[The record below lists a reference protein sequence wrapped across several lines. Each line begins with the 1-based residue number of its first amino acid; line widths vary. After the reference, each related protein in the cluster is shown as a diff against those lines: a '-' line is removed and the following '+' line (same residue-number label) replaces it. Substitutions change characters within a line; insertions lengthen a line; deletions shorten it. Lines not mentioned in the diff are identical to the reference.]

1 MTKIAIFDFGTGNLF
16 NLHQS
21 LLRNGAH
28 SVDII
33 RTLEE
38 LEKYDG
44 LVLPGVGN
52 FDNAIS
58 SIQRDAVSLNMAVDN
73 GMPILGICLGLE
85 MLFNKSEEGILDG
98 LKLLEGDVLMLPK
111 KKVKVPHIGWNNL
124 RIVKRESSLL
134 KGIPQDS
141 WVYFVHSYHIEP
153 EDKNLIAAIADY
165 GSILPVVI
173 ERSNLFGTQFHPEK
187 SGKIGAQIVKNFIKI
202 CEKTNEGT
210 SGNRHNEW

>member
-1 MTKIAIFDFGTGNLF
+1 MTKIAIFDFGAGNLF

-28 SVDII
+28 TVDII
-33 RTLEE
+33 RTLNE
-38 LEKYDG
+38 LENYDG

-52 FDNAIS
+52 FDSAIS
-58 SIQRDAVSLNMAVDN
+58 SIQKDSISLNAAVDS

-98 LKLLEGDVLMLPK
+98 LKVLDGDVLMLPK
-111 KKVKVPHIGWNNL
+111 AKVKVPHIGWNNL
-124 RIVKRESSLL
+124 RIVKTESNLL

-153 EDKNLIAAIADY
+153 QDENLIAAITDY
-165 GSILPVVI
+165 GSTLPVVI
-173 ERSNLFGTQFHPEK
+173 ERSNLLGTQFHPEK
-187 SGKIGAQIVKNFIKI
+187 SGKIGAQIMKNFVNI
-202 CEKTNEGT
+202 CEKNE
-210 SGNRHNEW
+210 

>member
-1 MTKIAIFDFGTGNLF
+1 MIKIAIFDFGAGNLF

-58 SIQRDAVSLNMAVDN
+58 SIQRDAVSLSMAVDN

-98 LKLLEGDVLMLPK
+98 LKILEGDVLMLPK
-111 KKVKVPHIGWNNL
+111 QKVKVPQIGWNNL
-124 RIVKRESSLL
+124 RIVKRASNLL
-134 KGIPQDS
+134 KGIPQNS

-187 SGKIGAQIVKNFIKI
+187 SGKVGAQIVKNFIKI
-202 CEKTNEGT
+202 CEKNE
-210 SGNRHNEW
+210 

>member
-1 MTKIAIFDFGTGNLF
+1 MTKIAIFDFGAGNLF

-33 RTLEE
+33 RTLKE

-58 SIQRDAVSLNMAVDN
+58 SIRRDAVSLNMAVDN

-85 MLFNKSEEGILDG
+85 MLFNKSEEGVLEG
-98 LKLLEGDVLMLPK
+98 LKLIEGDVMMLSK

-124 RIVKRESSLL
+124 RIVKRESNLL

-165 GSILPVVI
+165 GSMLPVVI

-202 CEKTNEGT
+202 CEK
-210 SGNRHNEW
+210 S

>member
-21 LLRNGAH
+21 LFRNGAH
-28 SVDII
+28 TVDII

-98 LKLLEGDVLMLPK
+98 LKILEGDVLMLPK

-124 RIVKRESSLL
+124 RIVKRESNLL

-187 SGKIGAQIVKNFIKI
+187 SGKVGAQIVKNFIKI
-202 CEKTNEGT
+202 CEKNE
-210 SGNRHNEW
+210 

>member
-1 MTKIAIFDFGTGNLF
+1 MTKIAIFDFGAGNLF

-58 SIQRDAVSLNMAVDN
+58 SIQRDKVSLNMAVDN

-85 MLFNKSEEGILDG
+85 MLFNRSEEGILDG
-98 LKLLEGDVLMLPK
+98 LKLLEGDVMMLPK

-124 RIVKRESSLL
+124 RIVKRESNLL
-134 KGIPQDS
+134 RGIPQDS

-153 EDKNLIAAIADY
+153 EDKNLIAATADY

-202 CEKTNEGT
+202 CEKNE
-210 SGNRHNEW
+210 

>member
-1 MTKIAIFDFGTGNLF
+1 MTKLAIFDFGAGNLF

-21 LLRNGAH
+21 IVRNGVH
-28 SVDII
+28 DVDIV
-33 RTLEE
+33 RTLKE
-38 LEKYDG
+38 LKKYDG

-52 FDNAIS
+52 FDSAIS
-58 SIQRDAVSLNMAVDN
+58 SIRKDAVSLNTAIDS

-85 MLFNKSEEGILDG
+85 MLFYRSEEGFLDG
-98 LKLLEGDVLMLPK
+98 LKVLEGDVLMLPK

-124 RIVKRESSLL
+124 RIIKSESNLL

-153 EDKNLIAAIADY
+153 EDENLITAITDY
-165 GSILPVVI
+165 GSNLPVVI

-187 SGKIGAQIVKNFIKI
+187 SGKIGSQIMKNFLNI
-202 CEKTNEGT
+202 CEKTE
-210 SGNRHNEW
+210 

>member
-21 LLRNGAH
+21 LFRNGAH
-28 SVDII
+28 TVDII

-111 KKVKVPHIGWNNL
+111 RKVKVPHIGWNNL
-124 RIVKRESSLL
+124 RIVKRESNLL

-202 CEKTNEGT
+202 CEKNE
-210 SGNRHNEW
+210 

>member
-1 MTKIAIFDFGTGNLF
+1 MTKIAIFDFGAGNLF

-21 LLRNGAH
+21 LLGNGAH

-33 RTLEE
+33 RSLRE
-38 LEKYDG
+38 LENYDG

-52 FDNAIS
+52 FDSAIS
-58 SIQRDAVSLNMAVDN
+58 SMQKDSALLNAAVDK

-85 MLFNKSEEGILDG
+85 MLFDRSEEGILEG
-98 LKLLEGDVLMLPK
+98 LKVLDGSVLLLPRM
-111 KKVKVPHIGWNNL
+111 KVKVPHIGWNNL
-124 RIVKRESSLL
+124 RIVNTRSNLL

-153 EDKNLIAAIADY
+153 QDDKLIAAVTEY
-165 GSILPVVI
+165 GSKLPVVI

-187 SGKIGAQIVKNFIKI
+187 SGKIGAQIMKNFVNI
-202 CEKTNEGT
+202 CEKNE
-210 SGNRHNEW
+210 

>member
-21 LLRNGAH
+21 LFRNGAH
-28 SVDII
+28 TVDII

-124 RIVKRESSLL
+124 RIVKRESNLL

-202 CEKTNEGT
+202 CEKNE
-210 SGNRHNEW
+210 

>member
-1 MTKIAIFDFGTGNLF
+1 MTKIAIFDFGAGNLF

-38 LEKYDG
+38 LVKYDG

-98 LKLLEGDVLMLPK
+98 LKILEGDVLMLPK
-111 KKVKVPHIGWNNL
+111 QKVKVPQIGWNNL
-124 RIVKRESSLL
+124 TIVKRASNLL

-141 WVYFVHSYHIEP
+141 WVYFVHSYHIQP

-187 SGKIGAQIVKNFIKI
+187 SGKVGAQIVKNFIKI
-202 CEKTNEGT
+202 CEKNE
-210 SGNRHNEW
+210 

>member
-1 MTKIAIFDFGTGNLF
+1 MTKIAIFDFGAGNLF

-28 SVDII
+28 TVDII
-33 RTLEE
+33 RALKE
-38 LEKYDG
+38 LKNYDG

-52 FDNAIS
+52 FDSAIS
-58 SIQRDAVSLNMAVDN
+58 SIKKDAVALNAAVN
-73 GMPILGICLGLE
+73 RGFPILGICLGLE

-124 RIVKRESSLL
+124 RILKRESNLL
-134 KGIPQDS
+134 KGVPQDS
-141 WVYFVHSYHIEP
+141 WVYFVHSYHIDP
-153 EDKNLIAAIADY
+153 VDQNLIAAITDY
-165 GSILPVVI
+165 GSKLPVVI

-187 SGKIGAQIVKNFIKI
+187 SGKIGAQIMKNFIKI
-202 CEKTNEGT
+202 CEKKE
-210 SGNRHNEW
+210 

>member
-1 MTKIAIFDFGTGNLF
+1 MAKIAIFDFGAGNLF

-21 LLRNGAH
+21 LLGNGAH

-33 RTLEE
+33 RSLRE
-38 LEKYDG
+38 LENYDG

-52 FDNAIS
+52 FDSAIS
-58 SIQRDAVSLNMAVDN
+58 SMQKDSALMNAAVDK

-85 MLFNKSEEGILDG
+85 MLFDRSEEGILEG
-98 LKLLEGDVLMLPK
+98 LKILDGDVLMLPK
-111 KKVKVPHIGWNNL
+111 IKVKVPHIGWNNL
-124 RIVKRESSLL
+124 RIVNTGSNLL

-153 EDKNLIAAIADY
+153 QDDKLIAAVTEY
-165 GSILPVVI
+165 GSKLPVVI

-187 SGKIGAQIVKNFIKI
+187 SGKIGAQIMKNFVNI
-202 CEKTNEGT
+202 CEKNE
-210 SGNRHNEW
+210 

>member
-1 MTKIAIFDFGTGNLF
+1 MTKIAIFDFGAGNLF

-33 RTLEE
+33 RTLKE

-58 SIQRDAVSLNMAVDN
+58 SIRRDAVSLNMAVDN

-85 MLFNKSEEGILDG
+85 MLFNKSEEGVLEG
-98 LKLLEGDVLMLPK
+98 LKLIEGDVMMLSK

-124 RIVKRESSLL
+124 RIVKRESNLL

-165 GSILPVVI
+165 GSMLPVVI

-202 CEKTNEGT
+202 CEKNE
-210 SGNRHNEW
+210 

>member
-1 MTKIAIFDFGTGNLF
+1 MTKIAIFDFGAGNLF

-28 SVDII
+28 TVDII
-33 RTLEE
+33 RTLNE
-38 LEKYDG
+38 LENYDG

-52 FDNAIS
+52 FDSAIS
-58 SIQRDAVSLNMAVDN
+58 SIQKDSIALNAAVES
-73 GMPILGICLGLE
+73 GIPILGICLGLE

-98 LKLLEGDVLMLPK
+98 LKVLDGDVLMLPK
-111 KKVKVPHIGWNNL
+111 TKVKVPHIGWNNL
-124 RIVKRESSLL
+124 RIVKTECKLL

-153 EDKNLIAAIADY
+153 QDENLIAAITDY
-165 GSILPVVI
+165 GSKLPVVI

-187 SGKIGAQIVKNFIKI
+187 SGKIGAQIMKNFVNI
-202 CEKTNEGT
+202 CEKSE
-210 SGNRHNEW
+210 

>member
-1 MTKIAIFDFGTGNLF
+1 MTKIAIFDFGAGNLF

-98 LKLLEGDVLMLPK
+98 LKILEGDVLMLPK
-111 KKVKVPHIGWNNL
+111 KKVKVPQIGWNNL
-124 RIVKRESSLL
+124 RIVKRASNLL

-187 SGKIGAQIVKNFIKI
+187 SGKVGAQIVKNFIKI
-202 CEKTNEGT
+202 CEKNE
-210 SGNRHNEW
+210 

>member
-1 MTKIAIFDFGTGNLF
+1 MTKIAIFDFGAGNLF

-33 RTLEE
+33 RTLKE

-58 SIQRDAVSLNMAVDN
+58 SIRRDAESLNMAVDN

-124 RIVKRESSLL
+124 RIVKRESNLL

-202 CEKTNEGT
+202 CEKNE
-210 SGNRHNEW
+210 

>member
-1 MTKIAIFDFGTGNLF
+1 MTKIAIFDFGAGNLF

-21 LLRNGAH
+21 ILRNGVH
-28 SVDII
+28 DVDIV
-33 RTLEE
+33 RTLKE
-38 LEKYDG
+38 LKKYDG

-52 FDNAIS
+52 FDSAIS
-58 SIQRDAVSLNMAVDN
+58 SIRKDAVSLNTAIDS

-85 MLFNKSEEGILDG
+85 MLFYRSEEGFLDG
-98 LKLLEGDVLMLPK
+98 LKVLEGDVLMLPK

-124 RIVKRESSLL
+124 RIIKSESNLL

-153 EDKNLIAAIADY
+153 EDENLIAAITDY
-165 GSILPVVI
+165 GSNLPVVI

-187 SGKIGAQIVKNFIKI
+187 SGKIGSQIMKNFLNI
-202 CEKTNEGT
+202 CEKTK
-210 SGNRHNEW
+210 

>member
-1 MTKIAIFDFGTGNLF
+1 MTKIAIFDFGAGNLF

-21 LLRNGAH
+21 LLGNGAH

-33 RTLEE
+33 RSLRE
-38 LEKYDG
+38 LENYDG

-52 FDNAIS
+52 FDSAIRSMQKDSALLNA
-58 SIQRDAVSLNMAVDN
+58 AVDK

-85 MLFNKSEEGILDG
+85 MLFDKSEEGILEG
-98 LKLLEGDVLMLPK
+98 LKVLDGDVLMLPR

-124 RIVKRESSLL
+124 RIVNSESNLL

-153 EDKNLIAAIADY
+153 QDDKLIAAVTEY
-165 GSILPVVI
+165 GSKLPVVI

-187 SGKIGAQIVKNFIKI
+187 SGKIGAQIVKNFVNI
-202 CEKTNEGT
+202 CEIN
-210 SGNRHNEW
+210 

>member
-1 MTKIAIFDFGTGNLF
+1 MTKIAIFDFGAGNLF

-21 LLRNGAH
+21 LLGNGAH

-33 RTLEE
+33 RSLRE
-38 LEKYDG
+38 LENYDG

-52 FDNAIS
+52 FDSAIS
-58 SIQRDAVSLNMAVDN
+58 SMQKDSGLLNAAVDK

-85 MLFNKSEEGILDG
+85 MLFDKSEEGILEG
-98 LKLLEGDVLMLPK
+98 LKVLDGDVLMLPRM
-111 KKVKVPHIGWNNL
+111 KVKVPHIGWNNL
-124 RIVKRESSLL
+124 RIVNTGSNLL

-153 EDKNLIAAIADY
+153 QDDKLIAAVTEY
-165 GSILPVVI
+165 GSKLPVVI

-187 SGKIGAQIVKNFIKI
+187 SGKIGAQIMKNFVNI
-202 CEKTNEGT
+202 CEKN
-210 SGNRHNEW
+210 